1 MQELNWTAIITQAYW
16 PFWGL
21 LVALILRKPIST
33 ILRER
38 KLTLS
43 LPNNITATI
52 TTEDA
57 GKTLTRLF
65 TEFYFAYNRLMRPWH
80 KELFDKILNSE
91 TKLYVNELIPG
102 FDRNNEEHIGA
113 LRALRGLGL
122 IEPKYGGSWDSKSI
136 IEVTS
141 FGQVFVK
148 YLRMREKGAQKKI
161 PADSQAPP

>member
-1 MQELNWTAIITQAYW
+1 V
-16 PFWGL
+16 FGV
-21 LVALILRKPIST
+21 LVVLILRKPIST

-52 TTEDA
+52 TTEVA

-65 TEFYFAYNRLMRPWH
+65 TEFYFTYNRLMRPWH
-80 KELFDKILNSE
+80 KELFEKILVSE
-91 TKLYVNELIPG
+91 TKLHVSELIPG
-102 FDRNNEEHIGA
+102 FDRKDEEHIGA

-122 IEPKYGGSWDSKSI
+122 IEPKYGGSWNGKSI

-141 FGQVFVK
+141 FGQVFVE
-148 YLRMREKGAQKKI
+148 YLQLREKGAQQGA
-161 PADSQAPP
+161 PADS